1 MNNDL
6 LGLSTEQAERLFSEL
21 DLKLHKETYTNL
33 EDRCLTLES
42 DLENANERIEDLEDR
57 LQENCYQAN

>member
-6 LGLSTEQAERLFSEL
+6 LGLSTEQAERLFNEL
-21 DLKLHKETYTNL
+21 DLRLHKDVYTDM

-42 DLENANERIEDLEDR
+42 ELEKANELIEELEDKV
-57 LQENCYQAN
+57 QENFK